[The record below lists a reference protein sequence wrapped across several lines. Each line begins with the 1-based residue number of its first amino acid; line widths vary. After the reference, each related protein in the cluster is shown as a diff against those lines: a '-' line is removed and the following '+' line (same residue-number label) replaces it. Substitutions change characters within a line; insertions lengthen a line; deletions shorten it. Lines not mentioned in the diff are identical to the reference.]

1 MFGADHYTSFQFPVD
16 RVCQIINGW
25 KEKILSSRGKE
36 MLIKEIA
43 QAIPVYAL
51 SVFKIPKQIFKGI
64 ILAMPNFWWMMVLT
78 ARGSGCIG

>member
-64 ILAMPNFWWMMVLT
+64 ILAMSNYWWVMVLT
-78 ARGSGCIG
+78 ARGCVG

>member
-1 MFGADHYTSFQFPVD
+1 
-16 RVCQIINGW
+16 
-25 KEKILSSRGKE
+25 

-64 ILAMPNFWWMMVLT
+64 ILAMSNYWWVMVLT
-78 ARGSGCIG
+78 ARGCIG

>member
-1 MFGADHYTSFQFPVD
+1 MFGADHYTSFQLLVD

-64 ILAMPNFWWMMVLT
+64 ILAMSNYWWVMVLT
-78 ARGSGCIG
+78 ARGCIG